1 MKADRHH
8 DPAEELEA
16 KLINELQMIS
26 RDLGGEFSLLHCSD
40 PVKTWKKVVIEYYT
54 KEKD

>member
-8 DPAEELEA
+8 DPVEELEA
-16 KLINELQMIS
+16 KLINELKMIS
-26 RDLGGEFSLLHCSD
+26 RDLGGQFSLLHCSD